1 MRNLVLASLLA
12 TAMATPALAQDADAP
27 FTGPRVEALVG
38 WDRVQGGGSKS
49 DDVGYGV
56 ALGYDAQMG
65 GAVIGA
71 EAEYSDSNNKSCVGA
86 RTAAD
91 PRDCLKAG
99 RDLYVGGRVGTAIGA
114 STLLYAKAGYTN
126 ADAKFTTDN
135 GTTETTLAKSHLDG
149 VRVGAGVEQKLGGN
163 AYVKGEY
170 RYSNY
175 ERGVERHQAL
185 AGVGIRF

>member
-12 TAMATPALAQDADAP
+12 TAFATPALAQGADAP

-38 WDRVQGGGSKS
+38 WDRVQGSGDKS

-56 ALGYDAQMG
+56 AAGYDVQAG
-65 GAVIGA
+65 GAVIGG
-71 EAEYSDSNNKSCVGA
+71 EVEYSDSNNKACVGS
-86 RTAAD
+86 TTVAD
-91 PRDCLKAG
+91 PRLCLKAG

-126 ADAKFTTDN
+126 ADAKFTGDD
-135 GTTETTLAKSHLDG
+135 GTGQVTLDKTHLDG
-149 VRVGAGVEQKLGGN
+149 VRVGAGIEHKVGSN
-163 AYVKGEY
+163 AYVKSEY

-175 ERGVERHQAL
+175 ESGVERHQVL
-185 AGVGIRF
+185 AGVGYRF